1 MLATTYSALLKGLD
15 TIKITIEIA
24 LTPGLPSLQIVGL
37 PSQTIAES
45 KERITAALASCGIK
59 PKTQRTV
66 VNLAPADIRKTSS
79 AFELPIAVGL
89 LQLYGVIPSIPSD
102 TLLLGEL
109 SLTGELKP
117 ITGALPLIL
126 GAQKM
131 GFKQVVLPAAN
142 SAEAALVHSITC
154 IPVTDLKHCIQ
165 YFKKEIWIE
174 PVRSLKAQHYSS
186 NTAPDQESDTKAAL
200 FEEIVGQEQA
210 KRALEI
216 AAAGGHNLYLV
227 GPPGTGKSMLA
238 ESFAALLP
246 PLDPAEALEVYSLH
260 SIAGKLTSQQLSSQ
274 RPFRKIHHT
283 TSQVGLIGGGTQL
296 TPGEISLAHRG
307 VLFMD
312 ELPEFPRF
320 VLEALRQPL
329 ESKTI
334 NLSRAS
340 GTVQYPANFTLVAA
354 ANPCPCG
361 YKGSQKRACVCSEYH
376 QQQYLAKVSGPLLD
390 RIDLK
395 VWVGEVSIMSLGQ
408 KLSQSNLTR
417 CSIQNPHQ
425 KRDITQL
432 QAKIRAARM
441 IQVDRFKNLPQLLT
455 NADMSTHQV
464 KTYCNIEPTARF
476 LLIKHAEKCNFSAR
490 QYFRTMKVAQTIA
503 DLDSST
509 VITRTQVEEVL
520 EMNQFVH

>member
-1 MLATTYSALLKGLD
+1 MLATTFSALLHGLE

-24 LTPGLPSLQIVGL
+24 LTQGLPTLQIVGL
-37 PSQTIAES
+37 PSQTVAES
-45 KERITAALASCGIK
+45 KERITAALISCGIK
-59 PKTQRTV
+59 PKAQRTV

-79 AFELPIAVGL
+79 AFELPIAAGL
-89 LQLYGVIPSIPSD
+89 LQLYGVIPPVPSD

-131 GFKQVVLPAAN
+131 GFKQVVLPTAN
-142 SAEAALVHSITC
+142 SDEAALVHSITC
-154 IPVTDLKHCIQ
+154 IPVENVQQFIQ
-165 YFKKEIWIE
+165 FFKKEIWIE
-174 PVRSLKAQHYSS
+174 PVRSRKAQHYSS
-186 NTAPDQESDTKAAL
+186 DSALDLETDLKAAL

-246 PLDPAEALEVYSLH
+246 PLEEAEALEVYSLH
-260 SIAGKLTSQQLSSQ
+260 SIAGKLTTQQLSSQ

-296 TPGEISLAHRG
+296 IPGEISLAHRG

-320 VLEALRQPL
+320 VLESLRQPL

-376 QQQYLAKVSGPLLD
+376 QQQYQAKISGPLLD

-408 KLSQSNLTR
+408 KFSAPTASSQQTTEQIRSNIKAAR
-417 CSIQNPHQ
+417 
-425 KRDITQL
+425 QL
-432 QAKIRAARM
+432 QKK
-441 IQVDRFKNLPQLLT
+441 RFIEYPHLST
-455 NADMSTHQV
+455 NADMSTQEI
-464 KTYCNIEPTARF
+464 KKFCKLEPAARH
-476 LLIKHAEKCNFSAR
+476 LLIKKAEAYNLSAR
-490 QYFRTMKVAQTIA
+490 QYFRVIKVAQTVA
-503 DLDSST
+503 DLNLSEEIKSTYIGEALEFSS
-509 VITRTQVEEVL
+509 I
-520 EMNQFVH
+520 N